1 MLEKIKNEI
10 KNNPNANSFEDINF
24 SGPGQA
30 IFEKLKVIEDKKIE
44 LDSII
49 SKPLTLNIKDI
60 QSQVPEVNI
69 QMKNLLETIDKTGT
83 QEIFEEKLIEKIKE
97 LSTTTDKTTGTI
109 KDYQD
114 VIKKLEPII
123 KNITKDFDSFKES
136 VFRTVP
142 SVEEEKRQ
150 LEQLNEA
157 FEKISSTAKLS
168 KLTSQVLRAVGG
180 IGSLAMGIQQITS
193 LGSIWENQDLSDGE
207 KLLETITSLSF
218 ALPMLVSGIQSVVE
232 IQKAFVAFS
241 KVANAELLVSGVAIK
256 NNTKAEEF
264 EAASKLAVKLATE
277 GKTEA
282 EIKETLATNVLT
294 KKIDENTRSNLANA
308 AAKGVNASATEKS
321 AAASKKLIASLGSGI
336 GKFIT
341 SPVGIATIAIGVLAG
356 SIYLTYKNLH
366 AAQNE
371 FSNFNNT
378 IDSVSQSIND
388 MSSAATNLNK
398 TFNSLGEKQK
408 TLDGLKRGSV
418 EWKEALSELNN
429 ESKEL
434 KENYDDLQNTLDS
447 NKTIKLNSKT
457 DKDKID
463 LFGTDTLT
471 SQDLELI
478 KNVDYYVNYDGTIEY
493 TDTGVAKMEVVAQE
507 VQLNANR
514 LETANILAEATLEN
528 NAINEQLIGDTVD
541 KTLGRKITAVA
552 KNDPNFDKSRVN
564 DYKYL
569 KDTIGASDK
578 ELDKYFEIPK
588 AMQKNFSLENSGLSK
603 EDIKAISKE
612 ANKKANKLD
621 KSGAYVDDIAE
632 AYLKD
637 LQT

>member
-30 IFEKLKVIEDKKIE
+30 IFEKLKIIEDKKIE

-69 QMKNLLETIDKTGT
+69 QMKNLLETINKTGT
-83 QEIFEEKLIEKIKE
+83 QEMFEEKLIEKIKE

-241 KVANAELLVSGVAIK
+241 KVANIELAVSKVAIE
-256 NNTKAEEF
+256 NNTKAEGF

-282 EIKETLATNVLT
+282 EIRETLATNVLT
-294 KKIDENTRSNLANA
+294 KEIDENTRSNLANA

-514 LETANILAEATLEN
+514 LETANTLAEATLEN

-552 KNDPNFDKSRVN
+552 KNDSNFDRTRVN
-564 DYKYL
+564 DYDYL
-569 KDTIGASDK
+569 KKVVGASEK

-588 AMQKNFSLENSGLSK
+588 ARQKNFSLENSGLS
-603 EDIKAISKE
+603 EDNIDAISK
-612 ANKKANKLD
+612 KAIEKAQRRVKPGENI
-621 KSGAYVDDIAE
+621 DDIVK
-632 AYLKD
+632 AYSKD